1 MIRTDPGIYKPLT
14 SSVMRFTDSGLAIS
28 DMHNMRSRRVNK
40 TTSPSP
46 PLFWCLPMMEFLL
59 QPIPQ
64 VVIWSTVLVIVIL
77 TSIYVVK
84 KFRDQIDED
93 MPGPIEHMSFF
104 REIYDEGDITE
115 TEFRTIK
122 TVLSEQLEGA
132 LNEPDETD

>member
-1 MIRTDPGIYKPLT
+1 MIRTCAGIFKPLT

-28 DMHNMRSRRVNK
+28 DMHNMRSSPVNK
-40 TTSPSP
+40 TKSPGP
-46 PLFWCLPMMEFLL
+46 PLFWYLPMMEFLL

-132 LNEPDETD
+132 LNDPDETD

>member
-1 MIRTDPGIYKPLT
+1 MIRTGAGIFKPLT

-28 DMHNMRSRRVNK
+28 DMHNMRSSPVNK
-40 TTSPSP
+40 TKSPYP

-77 TSIYVVK
+77 TSIYVLK
-84 KFRDQIDED
+84 KYRDQIDED

-132 LNEPDETD
+132 SNEPDETD

>member
-1 MIRTDPGIYKPLT
+1 MIRTGAGTFKPLT

-28 DMHNMRSRRVNK
+28 DMHNMRSSPVNK
-40 TTSPSP
+40 TKSPAP
-46 PLFWCLPMMEFLL
+46 PLFWYLPMMEFLL

-84 KFRDQIDED
+84 KYRDQIDED

-132 LNEPDETD
+132 SNEPDETD

>member
-1 MIRTDPGIYKPLT
+1 MPFI
-14 SSVMRFTDSGLAIS
+14 DSGLVIS
-28 DMHNMRSRRVNK
+28 DVHNMRSSRVNK
-40 TTSPSP
+40 TKSPNP
-46 PLFWCLPMMEFLL
+46 TLFWCLPMMEFLL
-59 QPIPQ
+59 QPTPQ
-64 VVIWSTVLVIVIL
+64 VVIRSTVLVIVIL

-84 KFRDQIDED
+84 KFRGRIDEG

-132 LNEPDETD
+132 LNDPDEAD

>member
-1 MIRTDPGIYKPLT
+1 
-14 SSVMRFTDSGLAIS
+14 
-28 DMHNMRSRRVNK
+28 
-40 TTSPSP
+40 
-46 PLFWCLPMMEFLL
+46 MMEFLL

-132 LNEPDETD
+132 SNEPDETD

>member
-1 MIRTDPGIYKPLT
+1 MIRTGAGIFKPLT

-28 DMHNMRSRRVNK
+28 DMHNMRSSPVNK
-40 TTSPSP
+40 TKSPGP
-46 PLFWCLPMMEFLL
+46 PLFWYLPMMEFLL

-132 LNEPDETD
+132 LNDPDETD

>member
-28 DMHNMRSRRVNK
+28 DMHNMRSSPVNK
-40 TTSPSP
+40 TKSPGP
-46 PLFWCLPMMEFLL
+46 PLFWYLPMMEFLL

-132 LNEPDETD
+132 LNDPDETD

>member
-1 MIRTDPGIYKPLT
+1 
-14 SSVMRFTDSGLAIS
+14 
-28 DMHNMRSRRVNK
+28 
-40 TTSPSP
+40 
-46 PLFWCLPMMEFLL
+46 MEFLL

-132 LNEPDETD
+132 LNDPDETD

>member
-1 MIRTDPGIYKPLT
+1 
-14 SSVMRFTDSGLAIS
+14 
-28 DMHNMRSRRVNK
+28 
-40 TTSPSP
+40 
-46 PLFWCLPMMEFLL
+46 MEFLL
-59 QPIPQ
+59 QPTPQ
-64 VVIWSTVLVIVIL
+64 VVIRSTVLVIVIL

-84 KFRDQIDED
+84 KFRGRIDED

-132 LNEPDETD
+132 LNDPDEAD